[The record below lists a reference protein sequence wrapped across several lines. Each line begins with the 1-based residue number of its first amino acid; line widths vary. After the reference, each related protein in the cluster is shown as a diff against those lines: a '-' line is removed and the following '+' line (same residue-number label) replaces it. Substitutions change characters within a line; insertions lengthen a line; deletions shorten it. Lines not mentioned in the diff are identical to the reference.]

1 LFTVIVNLDVLPERV
16 EEFLAGIQTNARSSI
31 RDEPGCLRFDVH
43 RSLDDP
49 LHFMFY
55 EIYRDETAFYDEHR
69 SAPHYANWRE
79 VVARCVRP
87 GSQVNTYCAPAFPND
102 VPERPVQEQP

>member
-1 LFTVIVNLDVLPERV
+1 VLTVIVNLDVLPDRV
-16 EEFLAGIQTNARSSI
+16 EEFVAGIRANARASL

-43 RSLDDP
+43 RGVDDP
-49 LHFMFY
+49 LHFVFH

-69 SAPHYANWRE
+69 TASHYAVWRD

-87 GSQVNTYCAPAFPND
+87 GSQVNTYCSPAFPDD
-102 VPERPVQEQP
+102 VPERRVQEQQ